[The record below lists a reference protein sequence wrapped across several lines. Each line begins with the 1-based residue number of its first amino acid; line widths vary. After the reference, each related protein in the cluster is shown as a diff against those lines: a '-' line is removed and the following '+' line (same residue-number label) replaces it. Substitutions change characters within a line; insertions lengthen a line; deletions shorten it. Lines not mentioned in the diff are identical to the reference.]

1 MSPTSHKLR
10 HRMVTQRLW
19 CRVTVNQ
26 LQIFPQLGFSSQH
39 VFPLWHSH
47 IVRFVSAL
55 YPLQGWTGWA
65 ENPYGFE
72 VGQFHH
78 HQIELVQCIV
88 HSDSRTAL
96 EGCALKRWG
105 LNHQK
110 WNVCKLSCHFLLRS
124 LLEIQLIQLHD
135 RQFIFKQILTLVC
148 HRCLLEL
155 WPFISYN
162 WLFLWDYTFYF
173 HGFS

>member
-1 MSPTSHKLR
+1 M
-10 HRMVTQRLW
+10 
-19 CRVTVNQ
+19 
-26 LQIFPQLGFSSQH
+26 
-39 VFPLWHSH
+39 
-47 IVRFVSAL
+47 
-55 YPLQGWTGWA
+55 
-65 ENPYGFE
+65 
-72 VGQFHH
+72 
-78 HQIELVQCIV
+78 QCIV

-135 RQFIFKQILTLVC
+135 RQFIFKQFLTLVC

-173 HGFS
+173 HGIFLVLITGITRSITAITVDILSICPLPADQLRSLSPSDLGWMALLRSLHGGVRRRHDRALRPSPGIMVSEGNHPLLWPNYSG